1 MTRWILVLVLFLS
14 VTPAFAQTQLGL
26 GASVGT
32 QFFEGDS
39 TRLLG
44 SVDGLLEFGRG
55 GLHIAGD
62 FTDTV
67 TAVHLD
73 ATYRDALGDDF
84 SFMFGAGL
92 THVEFD
98 ADAGGGSDR
107 TWNLEVELA
116 RRIGRFDAYARLRHY
131 DYRFEQFRN
140 NPLSPSGP
148 AILVGARYR
157 IALAPR
163 RDTRVR

>member
-1 MTRWILVLVLFLS
+1 MTRWILLLVLFLP
-14 VTPAFAQTQLGL
+14 VTPAFAQTELGL

-32 QFFEGDS
+32 QFFAGNS

-44 SVDGLLEFGRG
+44 SVDGLLEVGPG
-55 GLHIAGD
+55 GLHVAAD
-62 FTDTV
+62 FTRDV
-67 TAVHLD
+67 TALHID
-73 ATYRDALGDDF
+73 ATYRDKLGDNF

-92 THVEFD
+92 TRVDSARH
-98 ADAGGGSDR
+98 ADT
-107 TWNLEVELA
+107 TWNAEVELA
-116 RRIGRFDAYARLRHY
+116 RRFERFDVYARLRYY

-140 NPLSPSGP
+140 NPLSPTSP
-148 AILVGARYR
+148 AIMVGARYR